1 MWGLNDVL
9 TQSIAYEM
17 GAEEERAKAEKEK
30 KASSN
35 WHTGTPTENGL
46 YLVCLIYC
54 GNTYYLGMHFNDGVW
69 NDSEYEYGFDW
80 LKVDMLAWMPLEPY
94 KEEEK

>member
-1 MWGLNDVL
+1 MAD
-9 TQSIAYEM
+9 
-17 GAEEERAKAEKEK
+17 K
-30 KASSN
+30 

-54 GNTYYLGMHFNDGVW
+54 GDTYYLGMHFNNGVW

-80 LKVDMLAWMPLEPY
+80 LKVDMLAWQKIEPF
-94 KEEEK
+94 KED